1 MKPTEILMEEHR
13 VIERVLTALER
24 AAGRLS
30 RGEEVYLRF
39 FIGTSVFIKNFV
51 DDYHHKKEEGVLFPA
66 LVENGL
72 NDEAGPV
79 AMMLAEHEEER
90 RLSQRMRQ
98 MTERLQAGD
107 AHARDLVI
115 QSGLGYVRLVRQHII
130 KEDNVLFPVADKV
143 IPVNQQDQIIEA
155 FNRIKYVEDGE
166 ELHAKYY
173 GLADRLVQECIR

>member
-30 RGEEVYLRF
+30 RGEDVYLRF
-39 FIGTSVFIKNFV
+39 FIGTTVFIKNFV
-51 DDYHHKKEEGVLFPA
+51 DGYHHKKEEGVLFPA

-130 KEDNVLFPVADKV
+130 KEDKVLFPMADKV

-166 ELHAKYY
+166 ELHEKYY
-173 GLADRLVQECIR
+173 GLADRLVQECVR

>member
-1 MKPTEILMEEHR
+1 MEEHR

-30 RGEEVYLRF
+30 RGEDVYLRF
-39 FIGTSVFIKNFV
+39 FIGTTVFIKNFA
-51 DDYHHKKEEGVLFPA
+51 DGYHHKKEEGVLYPA

-72 NDEAGPV
+72 SEETGPI

-115 QSGLGYVRLVRQHII
+115 QSGLEYVRLVRQHIT
-130 KEDNVLFPVADKV
+130 KEDKVIFPMADQV
-143 IPVNQQDQIIEA
+143 IPVNQQDQIVEA
-155 FNRIKYVEDGE
+155 FNRFKYVEDGE
-166 ELHAKYY
+166 ELHEKYY
-173 GLADRLVQECIR
+173 GMAERLVLECVR